1 MKVKSKY
8 QKTNANKVYWGVRKS
23 PLMVRACHSFRFP
36 LKQTP
41 KQEFKYRWFIWEG
54 IPGNTCGTVESKTRK
69 ETIKRYISSQLPS
82 RATGITVWLGTLR
95 QYRHHTVHI

>member
-1 MKVKSKY
+1 MKVNSKY
-8 QKTNANKVYWGVRKS
+8 QKTNANKVYWWVQKS

-41 KQEFKYRWFIWEG
+41 KQEFKYPWFIWEE

-69 ETIKRYISSQLPS
+69 VHIKPVTIKGNWHYSLVGNSETI
-82 RATGITVWLGTLR
+82 
-95 QYRHHTVHI
+95 